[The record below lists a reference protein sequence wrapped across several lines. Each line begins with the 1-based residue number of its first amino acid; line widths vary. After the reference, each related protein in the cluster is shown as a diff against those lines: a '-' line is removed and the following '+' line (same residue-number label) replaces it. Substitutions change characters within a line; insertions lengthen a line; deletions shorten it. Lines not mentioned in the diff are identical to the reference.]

1 MRQTSLDHETSRLVA
16 RIDLDRLAENWR
28 NLNRLSG
35 VATAAAVI
43 KANGYSH
50 GVKAVA
56 LALEHAGC
64 DWFFT
69 GSMDEAVTV
78 RQVCPKVRLACFDG
92 LTKADAEAAREYNI
106 MPSIN
111 DPAEL
116 DVLHNL
122 ANAAGAPVPA
132 LIQVDTGM
140 NRLGSGVD
148 TMAELAAS
156 PRLAAG
162 DWQLVYSHLASADEP
177 DKPQS
182 MQQKEK
188 FDAARALFP
197 GIPASLAAT
206 GGIMLGDGFHYDL
219 TRPGIGLYGL
229 PPVASLLP
237 HIKPVL
243 SLHARML
250 QIRNAAAGEDIGYN
264 ATARLSRPSRLATIA
279 GGYADGVRRQL
290 SNKGH
295 VHKSGLTAPII
306 GRVSMDTTIID
317 ITDWPE
323 DHAATGDYVDLIH
336 DGYTANEMA
345 QATGTIGYDVLTALG
360 LRAKQHYAGD
370 VLQSI
375 SL

>member
-43 KANGYSH
+43 KANGYGH
-50 GVKAVA
+50 GVRAVA

-69 GSMDEAVTV
+69 ASMDEAVTV

-229 PPVASLLP
+229 PPVASLRP

-336 DGYTANEMA
+336 DGYTADEMA